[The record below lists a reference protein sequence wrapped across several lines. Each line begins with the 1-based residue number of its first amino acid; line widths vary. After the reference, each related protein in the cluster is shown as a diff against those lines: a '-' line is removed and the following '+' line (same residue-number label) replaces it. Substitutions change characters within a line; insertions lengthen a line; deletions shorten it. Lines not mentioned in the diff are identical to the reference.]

1 LATRQKTTAHQDP
14 AYRPQLVVLV
24 VEVPKCECRGCAKSF
39 EPPFAL
45 ACSHHSR
52 ALARFV
58 CELSRFMSLQD
69 VARFTHLGWDT
80 VKSIVKADLARRFE
94 HVPLGGVRRIGV
106 DENYLGKKAK
116 YVTLV
121 VDLDSGRV
129 LWVGKGRGKE
139 ALVGFWER
147 LRRSGTKIEAVA
159 CDMSGAY
166 WSAINEHLP
175 DAALVFD
182 HFHIIKLANEKI
194 DEIRRGLQ
202 RTLEITGQKF
212 IKGTRYLL
220 LYGRENLPPD
230 KLPKLEEALAYNE
243 PLSKAY
249 YLKEELR
256 SSGASRGRK
265 RRRSICKSGSSKPT
279 PQPSCRSSS
288 WPTRCSTT
296 PGRYSATSTIPSA
309 AGSWRASTTRS
320 DGSPAWPTA
329 TATWTSSTCA
339 STPSMSQ
346 KTYSQAHGERTNFP
360 DEPSSANA
368 HSNA

>member
-1 LATRQKTTAHQDP
+1 
-14 AYRPQLVVLV
+14 
-24 VEVPKCECRGCAKSF
+24 
-39 EPPFAL
+39 
-45 ACSHHSR
+45 
-52 ALARFV
+52 
-58 CELSRFMSLQD
+58 MSLQD
-69 VARFTHLGWDT
+69 VARWTHLGWDT

-94 HVPLGGVRRIGV
+94 SVPLSGVSRIGV

-139 ALVGFWER
+139 ALEGFWER
-147 LRRSGTKIEAVA
+147 LRRSGTRIEAVA

-175 DAALVFD
+175 EAALVFD

-202 RTLEITGQKF
+202 RTLELDGQRF

-220 LYGRENLPPD
+220 LYGKENLPPE
-230 KLPKLEEALAYNE
+230 KRPKLEQALAYNE

-256 SSGASRGRK
+256 QLWSQPGKDAAQKHLQDWILKAYATGIQPLKKLANTLLNHARQILSYFDHPISSGIMEGINNKIGRLT
-265 RRRSICKSGSSKPT
+265 RLAYGYRDVDFLHLRIYALHESKDILT
-279 PQPSCRSSS
+279 G
-288 WPTRCSTT
+288 T
-296 PGRYSATSTIPSA
+296 
-309 AGSWRASTTRS
+309 
-320 DGSPAWPTA
+320 
-329 TATWTSSTCA
+329 
-339 STPSMSQ
+339 
-346 KTYSQAHGERTNFP
+346 
-360 DEPSSANA
+360 
-368 HSNA
+368 

>member
-1 LATRQKTTAHQDP
+1 M
-14 AYRPQLVVLV
+14 VLV

-166 WSAINEHLP
+166 WSAINEHLHA
-175 DAALVFD
+175 AALVFD

-220 LYGRENLPPD
+220 LYGRENLPLD

-256 SSGASRGRK
+256 QLWSQPGKEVAQKHLQDWILKAYATGIQPFKKLANTLLKHARQILSYLDHPISSGIMDGINNKIGRLT
-265 RRRSICKSGSSKPT
+265 RMAYGYRDVDFLHLRIYALHESKNILT
-279 PQPSCRSSS
+279 
-288 WPTRCSTT
+288 
-296 PGRYSATSTIPSA
+296 
-309 AGSWRASTTRS
+309 GSW
-320 DGSPAWPTA
+320 
-329 TATWTSSTCA
+329 
-339 STPSMSQ
+339 
-346 KTYSQAHGERTNFP
+346 
-360 DEPSSANA
+360 
-368 HSNA
+368 